1 VQNIMKLFV
10 SYARID
16 KPFCIQLVDKL
27 NIHELWYDQRLYAG
41 QDWWQEILRRLEW
54 CEGFIY
60 LLSPDSVASQ
70 YCRQELEIAK
80 KMGREIIPVLIHPDT
95 SLSKQLSNLQ
105 YVDMARG
112 LTIDNV
118 TLLLNSILQGERRTH
133 SAAKS
138 AKSVKVETPSPVL
151 QTAAIIGKA
160 AKALESGL
168 FDDAVM
174 LLRQAKANGF
184 QSRFID
190 IDTLLNEAEIALEEQ
205 SRRREAE
212 REYQQIVELFQY
224 SKTRP
229 IACKA
234 FCAFAEEFPDHDPEG
249 LRHLCT
255 DLKPHPPKQH
265 ERISESPISR
275 LQQKPFLPLL
285 LWKSIPA
292 GDVLLDNMSHMSP
305 GQTAMLVA
313 VDSFLMSQFPVTN
326 AQFDVFRDS
335 PDGYQ
340 NEKWWQFS
348 QLAAD
353 WRRLHTTPL
362 DARFRGDERPRENIN
377 WYEAMAFCHWLS
389 HLTDV
394 EITLPTLEMWQRAA
408 LGDTDFSYPWGN
420 HYHQD
425 CCNTRESNVKMTT
438 NVSRYADG
446 VSPFGVYDM
455 AGNVWEWCLDK
466 HPPDEES
473 PDFKRAVIG
482 GSYVSPFDRAQSS
495 FRYFLNPEARYSS
508 IGFRLVALLPD
519 NHRLPSAML

>member
-1 VQNIMKLFV
+1 MKLFV

-80 KMGREIIPVLIHPDT
+80 KTGREIIPVLIHPDT
-95 SLSKQLSNLQ
+95 SLSKQLGTLQ

-118 TLLLNSILQGERRTH
+118 TLLLNSILQAERRVQNTT
-133 SAAKS
+133 KS
-138 AKSVKVETPSPVL
+138 TKSVTIQTTPPIV
-151 QTAAIIGKA
+151 QTAEIIGKA

-190 IDTLLNEAEIALEEQ
+190 IDTLLHEAEIALEQQ

-212 REYQQIVELFQY
+212 REYQNIVELFQY
-224 SKTRP
+224 SKTRS

-234 FCAFAEEFPDHDPEG
+234 FCAFAAEFPDFDPEG
-249 LRHLCT
+249 LANLCNGHNPHLSQQRQS
-255 DLKPHPPKQH
+255 L
-265 ERISESPISR
+265 SEASSPIAR
-275 LQQKPFLPLL
+275 LQQKPLLPLL
-285 LWKSIPA
+285 LWKEIAA
-292 GDVLLDNMSHMSP
+292 GKVLLDNLSHMSP
-305 GQTAMLVA
+305 GQTATLVE
-313 VDSFLMSQFPVTN
+313 VDDFLMSQFPVTN
-326 AQFDVFRDS
+326 VQFDVFLDS
-335 PDGYQ
+335 PDGYKNQ
-340 NEKWWQFS
+340 QWWQFS
-348 QLAAD
+348 QRAVD
-353 WRRLHTTPL
+353 WHTAHTTPL
-362 DARFRGDERPRENIN
+362 NSRFRGDERPRENVN

-389 HLTDV
+389 HLASV
-394 EITLPTLEMWQRAA
+394 QITLPTLQMWQRAA
-408 LGDTDFSYPWGN
+408 LGDTDFAYPWGN

-425 CCNTRESNVKMTT
+425 CCNTRESGVKMTT
-438 NVSRYADG
+438 HVNRYADG

-466 HPPDEES
+466 EAPDEES

-482 GSYVSPFDRAQSS
+482 GSYVSPFDRAQTS

-519 NHRLPSAML
+519 SHLSLSHYV